1 MPQLTVTRNNV
12 LRLTVL
18 AAVVV
23 VIALVLRLAL
33 SPLPGRYNIWVA
45 GVGSV
50 GCGMDVHVHTHLIT
64 FKRCKNGALEMMRG
78 SGHYWLTQLVPAP
91 PPSSSTQ
98 SSAPAAAFIPTPW
111 TITPPIGARLEQTS
125 AGRPLHT
132 ASAAVPT
139 DCAPRSAPAPTP
151 VPGWTEILPPA
162 TGCALPPGFTPD
174 PGESNVPP
182 PANALPPGVILD
194 PGQSNVPPPANAL
207 PPGFTPDPPGF
218 TPDPQQPP
226 PHAAAQGSP
235 TPSDQGPGNTPQIP
249 GWTREIPPSTTQGSP
264 VSSDQGLGG
273 WTRVIPPSTTQGSPA
288 SSDQGLGGWT
298 REVPPPAQIPQPPP
312 HAAAQLAVPWYERA
326 WARVEQDAHAVGQDI
341 SEGVTALDANV
352 APGIVTVPTNPTQ
365 VLQQGPIIHG
375 IATRLLGPETGLGID
390 PFVPWLGSGGIPTR
404 SVRTAIQ
411 DVEGL
416 TTPLNIALAALVWI
430 GYSCAKQKF

>member
-91 PPSSSTQ
+91 APSSSTSPSKQ
-98 SSAPAAAFIPTPW
+98 S
-111 TITPPIGARLEQTS
+111 
-125 AGRPLHT
+125 
-132 ASAAVPT
+132 
-139 DCAPRSAPAPTP
+139 
-151 VPGWTEILPPA
+151 
-162 TGCALPPGFTPD
+162 
-174 PGESNVPP
+174 
-182 PANALPPGVILD
+182 NALPPGVILD

-207 PPGFTPDPPGF
+207 PPGFIPDPPGF
-218 TPDPQQPP
+218 TPDPQQPS
-226 PHAAAQGSP
+226 PHAATQGSP

-249 GWTREIPPSTTQGSP
+249 GWTREVPPSATQDSP
-264 VSSDQGLGG
+264 QIPG
-273 WTRVIPPSTTQGSPA
+273 WTREVPPSATQDSPA
-288 SSDQGLGGWT
+288 SPDQEPGNTPQIPGWT
-298 REVPPPAQIPQPPP
+298 REVPPPAQIPQPSP
-312 HAAAQLAVPWYERA
+312 HAAPQPAVPWYERA
-326 WARVEQDAHAVGQDI
+326 WATVEQDISAGAHDI
-341 SEGVTALDANV
+341 AALDANV
-352 APGIVTVPTNPTQ
+352 APGIVTKPTSPTQ
-365 VLQQGPIIHG
+365 VLHQGPILQG
-375 IATRLLGPETGLGID
+375 VAARLLGPETGLGID

-404 SVRTAIQ
+404 VVRTAIQ

-430 GYSCAKQKF
+430 GYSCAQQKF